1 MATILE
7 SGPLGSLLG
16 IVFVFVLVF
25 AVSYALLK
33 KIKLFGPNDG
43 VHSIVAFI
51 FAAFTV
57 MIPESQIILSNFL
70 PWVLLFFMLIMAIFM
85 FFMFIGVKEDDM
97 VANVAKSTGFIT
109 IVIATVIV
117 LFLVAMTK
125 AYGPW
130 LMVNGGTSFWATT
143 KRFIFSRY
151 FLGLIFMLFVGA
163 YAISYLAGSDD
174 KK

>member
-1 MATILE
+1 MATLLE
-7 SGPLGSLLG
+7 AGPLGSLLG
-16 IVFVFVLVF
+16 IAFVFILVFVT
-25 AVSYALLK
+25 SYALLK
-33 KIKLFGPNDG
+33 KIKIFGSNDG

-70 PWVLLFFMLIMAIFM
+70 PWSLLFFALIMILFM
-85 FFMFIGVKEDDM
+85 FFMFIGVKEEDM
-97 VANVAKSTGFIT
+97 LQNVTKSTGFIT
-109 IVIATVIV
+109 IVIATIVI

-130 LMVNGGTSFWATT
+130 LMVDGGTGFWATT

-151 FLGLIFMLFVGA
+151 FLGLIFMMFVGA
-163 YAISYLAGSDD
+163 YAISYLAGDD